1 MDHVTA
7 VLAEPV
13 IVAENCWG
21 GDAGVREAI
30 AGATDTDTVTTG
42 ASVTVAAAV
51 LVVSATL
58 VAVTVTVCWEVTLT
72 GTV

>member
-1 MDHVTA
+1 MDQVTA

-13 IVAENCWG
+13 TVAENCWG
-21 GDAGVREAI
+21 GDAGVKLAL
-30 AGATDTDTVTTG
+30 AGATDTDTVTTW
-42 ASVTVAAAV
+42 ASVTAAAAV

-58 VAVTVTVCWEVTLT
+58 VAVTVTVCWEVTLA